1 MKVVIIGGERIPY
14 FIAKSM
20 IAKGYD
26 VYIVNKDPEL
36 CDEFSK
42 TLNATIVE
50 GDATTKEVLDQL
62 ELSPKDIVVLLTERD
77 RKNFFIARMVQEYY
91 SVKNII
97 TFLNNSE
104 NEELFEKFGIKTIKV
119 TDILLEN
126 IENAFIDAKLSKFLE
141 PELASYNVNL
151 LNLEISEESK
161 IANKKISELN
171 LKDTVIGAVIR
182 QGAFIIPKGDTVLI
196 SGDKVLLICTKEG
209 KENVLELFE

>member
-62 ELSPKDIVVLLTERD
+62 ELSQKDIVVLLTERD

-104 NEELFEKFGIKTIKV
+104 NEELFEKFGIKTVKV
-119 TDILLEN
+119 TDILLKN
-126 IENAFIDAKLSKFLE
+126 IESVFIDAKLSKFLE
-141 PELASYNVNL
+141 PELESYNVNL
-151 LNLEISEESK
+151 LNLEVSEDSK
-161 IANKKISELN
+161 IAKKKISELN
-171 LKDTVIGAVIR
+171 LKDTVIGGVIR
-182 QGAFIIPKGDTVLI
+182 DKNFIIPRGETVLLP
-196 SGDKVLLICTKEG
+196 GDRVLLICTKEG